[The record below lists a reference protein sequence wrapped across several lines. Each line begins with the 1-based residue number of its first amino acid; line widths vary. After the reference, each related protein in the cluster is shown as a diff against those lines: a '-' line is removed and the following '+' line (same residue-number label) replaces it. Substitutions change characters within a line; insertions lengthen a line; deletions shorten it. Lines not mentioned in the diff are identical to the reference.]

1 LSESVS
7 VRTGQGFGYAMDGEK
22 IVNLPNDP
30 ELIDLLTKTA
40 LIFLFCLKAMKVSG
54 LRQLAVYFFPVLL
67 VGLFFLL
74 RRAQAAQAN
83 DELWQSKPECRWNQT
98 QVTFGDVAGDQAKLE
113 LNEVVDFLKA

>member
-1 LSESVS
+1 
-7 VRTGQGFGYAMDGEK
+7 
-22 IVNLPNDP
+22 VNLPNDP

-74 RRAQAAQAN
+74 RRAQGPGSQAMN
-83 DELWQSKPECRWNQT
+83 FAVQSQSADGTANAS
-98 QVTFGDVAGDQAKLE
+98 DVWGRDDQAKLS
-113 LNEVVDFLKA
+113 